1 MTTEN
6 KPSKLR
12 AGTDLFFNIVDMV
25 LIAFIL
31 AVDTSIVVTSGTKSL
46 SFIILNVFLGYKLMS
61 FISGQY
67 TKRWQNLATKIVGE
81 SAEMIK
87 KERDKFD
94 NFSKIYQEYR
104 TISERDIGNLQAE
117 VDRLHGILGPN
128 ANVTTGKTNV

>member
-12 AGTDLFFNIVDMV
+12 AGTDLFFNIVDIV